1 MDDLLGEVLARLGGA
16 MTQDERVVLKA
27 LAIGGKQLALAGTWL
42 EALDESLCP
51 QVDEATRK
59 GVLDAIAKAHEC
71 SEAVK
76 VNRS

>member
-27 LAIGGKQLALAGTWL
+27 LAIGGKQLALAGQWL
-42 EALDESLCP
+42 EALDEALCP

-59 GVLDAIAKAHEC
+59 AVLDVIAKAHEC
-71 SEAVK
+71 SEDVK